1 MSMDAKSRLILAL
14 LMSSVMVC
22 MVTLLVTFLDLGLR
36 PDFLIQWAKAY
47 FIAWPVAAATAFF
60 IMPSAR
66 HHAVGASPH
75 GSDRRFDRWSAL
87 IVACA
92 CPCPQDSGRVFGSC
106 AFRTCVQR
114 GGARGIQCRTIA
126 MAGT

>member
-1 MSMDAKSRLILAL
+1 MPRGHMSMDAKSRLILAL
-14 LMSSVMVC
+14 LMSSVMGC

-66 HHAVGASPH
+66 RLT
-75 GSDRRFDRWSAL
+75 DRIVAL
-87 IVACA
+87 I
-92 CPCPQDSGRVFGSC
+92 DGRRSLSR
-106 AFRTCVQR
+106 ALAL
-114 GGARGIQCRTIA
+114 ARRIPG
-126 MAGT
+126 